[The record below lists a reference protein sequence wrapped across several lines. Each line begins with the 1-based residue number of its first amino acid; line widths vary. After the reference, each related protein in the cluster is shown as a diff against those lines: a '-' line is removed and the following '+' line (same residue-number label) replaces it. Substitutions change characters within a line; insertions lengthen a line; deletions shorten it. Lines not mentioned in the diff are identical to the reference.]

1 MPSPTRVLNV
11 SKRLNLCKIFFWFDD
26 YSFVQFTLAKPL
38 TLESRMI
45 IIEKRL
51 GELETENA
59 EKKDT
64 ITVLDSTNK
73 NLEVHI
79 KDKESAVNILS
90 DEIDTL
96 KSKIR

>member
-1 MPSPTRVLNV
+1 M
-11 SKRLNLCKIFFWFDD
+11 
-26 YSFVQFTLAKPL
+26 
-38 TLESRMI
+38 M

-64 ITVLDSTNK
+64 ITVLDSSK
-73 NLEVHI
+73 KSLEVHL

-90 DEIDTL
+90 EEIDNL
-96 KSKIR
+96 KKEIRYLKLQYGIYSSH

>member
-1 MPSPTRVLNV
+1 M
-11 SKRLNLCKIFFWFDD
+11 
-26 YSFVQFTLAKPL
+26 
-38 TLESRMI
+38 MI
-45 IIEKRL
+45 IERRL

-90 DEIDTL
+90 EEIDSL